1 MLRVALS
8 DQEHLREVVQH
19 CHNELDF
26 LESQLLQFN
35 TFEIEVLRGEANFL
49 ICKLPM
55 DANLFSS
62 TLMRDFGLLVAPLN
76 GFGLSQW
83 IRVSPGIRSQNKKI
97 FRRFDENI
105 GGLSVLTFMQV
116 NEGLLIGGIEGLSD
130 EVLKQQFMLYKSA
143 VQHLNSTRA
152 ELDAMRR
159 DGRSENVLYRDRGP
173 GPAAEWNKVLLY
185 ELYFENL
192 KKDDSISD
200 GSLITALVRQWG
212 SLEELKVEI
221 LRLSKSRYANW
232 LVLGHDPYS
241 DQLYLQQ
248 VDMRG
253 LGLMVHQSLILCLN
267 LADSSYC
274 RGFWGSR

>member
-1 MLRVALS
+1 M
-8 DQEHLREVVQH
+8 
-19 CHNELDF
+19 
-26 LESQLLQFN
+26 
-35 TFEIEVLRGEANFL
+35 
-49 ICKLPM
+49 
-55 DANLFSS
+55 
-62 TLMRDFGLLVAPLN
+62 
-76 GFGLSQW
+76 
-83 IRVSPGIRSQNKKI
+83 
-97 FRRFDENI
+97 
-105 GGLSVLTFMQV
+105 LTFMQV

-221 LRLSKSRYANW
+221 LRLSKSRYASW

-274 RGFWGSR
+274 RDFGAQGKNQYVEVLLENINWNVCQLRYDRAREGLLPSRP

>member
-1 MLRVALS
+1 
-8 DQEHLREVVQH
+8 
-19 CHNELDF
+19 
-26 LESQLLQFN
+26 
-35 TFEIEVLRGEANFL
+35 
-49 ICKLPM
+49 
-55 DANLFSS
+55 
-62 TLMRDFGLLVAPLN
+62 
-76 GFGLSQW
+76 
-83 IRVSPGIRSQNKKI
+83 
-97 FRRFDENI
+97 
-105 GGLSVLTFMQV
+105 MQV

-173 GPAAEWNKVLLY
+173 GPSAEWNKVLLY

-192 KKDDSISD
+192 KKDDSITD

-274 RGFWGSR
+274 RDFGAQGKNQYVEVLLENINWNVCQLRYDRAREGLLPSRP

>member
-1 MLRVALS
+1 M
-8 DQEHLREVVQH
+8 
-19 CHNELDF
+19 
-26 LESQLLQFN
+26 
-35 TFEIEVLRGEANFL
+35 
-49 ICKLPM
+49 
-55 DANLFSS
+55 
-62 TLMRDFGLLVAPLN
+62 
-76 GFGLSQW
+76 
-83 IRVSPGIRSQNKKI
+83 
-97 FRRFDENI
+97 
-105 GGLSVLTFMQV
+105 LTFMQV

-192 KKDDSISD
+192 KKDDSITD

-274 RGFWGSR
+274 RDFGAQGKNQYVEVLLENIMIF

>member
-1 MLRVALS
+1 M
-8 DQEHLREVVQH
+8 
-19 CHNELDF
+19 
-26 LESQLLQFN
+26 
-35 TFEIEVLRGEANFL
+35 
-49 ICKLPM
+49 
-55 DANLFSS
+55 
-62 TLMRDFGLLVAPLN
+62 
-76 GFGLSQW
+76 
-83 IRVSPGIRSQNKKI
+83 
-97 FRRFDENI
+97 
-105 GGLSVLTFMQV
+105 LTFMQV

-173 GPAAEWNKVLLY
+173 GSAAEWNKVLLY

-192 KKDDSISD
+192 KKDDSITD

-274 RGFWGSR
+274 RDFGAQGKNQYVEVLLENINWNVCQLRYDRAREGLLPSRP